1 MQSGFEGFLECAIEN
16 DFIVAT
22 QNKSFPNSVAIN
34 GLLWNL
40 FLKKFNRDALWIPNP
55 LKLLKLI
62 KKNKIKNVHVVGEP
76 TYLSLLILS
85 HLNLFF
91 KLKLNLSCRTAQN
104 IPYNLPYFP
113 FKYNFKIL
121 NKQNLL
127 VFGVS
132 PISVEFAKNFYNQD
146 NVLSL
151 SNGVPESFYDK
162 PINYIN
168 ERKYISYIGTF
179 LERKGF
185 IDFIEC
191 AKKMFNRTSYE
202 FIMVGADDTSYK
214 KYRNLN
220 YVNVIK
226 KVNRDDLIEFLDHTA
241 VLVVPSKVTSGEDF
255 KGVGKVFSVPWMEQF
270 GRIIIEAYSRGV
282 EVVAYDSGAIKHVI
296 RDKSFLVKEGQV
308 DLLAKKILFTASH
321 FNSNNINETQEY
333 SQNFKWKNV
342 FNQFLNLREDFFSQ
356 D

>member
-1 MQSGFEGFLECAIEN
+1 MQSGFEGFLKCAIEN
-16 DFIVAT
+16 NFIVAT
-22 QNKSFPNSVAIN
+22 QNKSFPNSVPIN
-34 GLLWNL
+34 GVLWNC
-40 FLKKFNRDALWIPNP
+40 FFKQFNRDALWIPNP
-55 LKLLKLI
+55 ITLLKLI
-62 KKNKIKNVHVVGEP
+62 KKNKLKNVHVVGEP

-113 FKYNFKIL
+113 FKYNFKML

-151 SNGVPESFYDK
+151 PNGVPESFYDK
-162 PINYIN
+162 PINYN
-168 ERKYISYIGTF
+168 ADRKYISYIGTF

-191 AKKMFNRTSYE
+191 SKKMFKKTHYE
-202 FIMVGADDTSYK
+202 FIMVGADDASFK

-226 KVNRDDLIEFLDHTA
+226 KVNRDDLIEFLDHTS
-241 VLVVPSKVTSGEDF
+241 VLVVPSKVTSGKDF

-296 RDKSFLVKEGQV
+296 RDKKFLVKEGSV
-308 DLLAKKILFTASH
+308 DLLAKKITLTASLH
-321 FNSNNINETQEY
+321 SRNDILEIREY
-333 SQNFKWKNV
+333 SQKFKWKNV